1 MRFHIRNSK
10 FIDNIPV
17 VLLKASAP
25 TTIESLTH
33 IISLVIRTNTIPS
46 DWKTARVT
54 PIYKEGRGEDP
65 NNYRPISVLSVIA
78 KIFEKVIFDQTYKFL
93 CDNKVLSESQSGF
106 RPLHSASTTLLEMTD
121 KWYTNMD
128 NGLIN
133 AFLFVVLKKAFD
145 TINHDI
151 LLNKLSCYG
160 FTEKTIRLFRNYL
173 TQRTQVTYVNNVPSN
188 YSSVICGV
196 AQGSIL
202 GPLLFLL
209 YVNDLSS
216 SCDLLSD
223 EHLYA
228 DDTTLTYADN
238 DFDQI
243 LTVMN
248 KDLHALDDWLNKNKL
263 SLNVIKTK
271 CMFIVLVKN

>member
-1 MRFHIRNSK
+1 M
-10 FIDNIPV
+10 
-17 VLLKASAP
+17 
-25 TTIESLTH
+25 
-33 IISLVIRTNTIPS
+33 
-46 DWKTARVT
+46 
-54 PIYKEGRGEDP
+54 
-65 NNYRPISVLSVIA
+65 SVIA

-106 RPLHSASTTLLEMTD
+106 RPLHSTSTTLLEITD

-128 NGLIN
+128 NGFIN
-133 AFLFVVLKKAFD
+133 AILFVDLKKAFD

-160 FTEKTIRLFRNYL
+160 FTDKTIRLFRNYL
-173 TQRTQVTYVNNVPSN
+173 TQRTQATYVNNVSSN

-196 AQGSIL
+196 PQGSIL

-223 EHLYA
+223 EHLCA
-228 DDTTLTYADN
+228 DGTTLTYADN
-238 DFDQI
+238 DFDQF

-271 CMFIVLVKN
+271 CMFIGTRQKISHITESTSGRRNRWQLYRKSKKL

>member
-1 MRFHIRNSK
+1 MSAK
-10 FIDNIPV
+10 KSSGLDNIPV

-33 IISLVIRTNTIPS
+33 ISNLVIRTNTIPS

-54 PIYKEGRGEDP
+54 PIYKERSREDP

-93 CDNKVLSESQSGF
+93 CDNKVLSESQSGT
-106 RPLHSASTTLLEMTD
+106 RPLHSTSTTLLEITD

-133 AFLFVVLKKAFD
+133 AILFVDVKKAFD

-160 FTEKTIRLFRNYL
+160 FTDKTIRLFRNYL
-173 TQRTQVTYVNNVPSN
+173 IQRTQVTYVNNVPSN

-196 AQGSIL
+196 PQGSIL

-216 SCDLLSD
+216 SCDLL
-223 EHLYA
+223 LMN
-228 DDTTLTYADN
+228 TYMLMTPLLPMRIM
-238 DFDQI
+238 I
-243 LTVMN
+243 L
-248 KDLHALDDWLNKNKL
+248 
-263 SLNVIKTK
+263 IK
-271 CMFIVLVKN
+271 FLRL